1 MNLSPVK
8 SVSKTVDYET
18 RFSPDFLQPRLMN
31 TTTRNRFRKE
41 PVRVVSPFA
50 EARDELFQQIMR
62 CGVIDAAA
70 EDQKD
75 WFDNTMQY
83 LGDRYHELAP
93 SELDELRVLGER
105 FAQPPK
111 ARKAV

>member
-1 MNLSPVK
+1 
-8 SVSKTVDYET
+8 
-18 RFSPDFLQPRLMN
+18 MN
-31 TTTRNRFRKE
+31 TTKTRFRKE
-41 PVRVVSPFA
+41 PARATTPFDQ
-50 EARDELFQQIMR
+50 ARDELFQQIMR
-62 CGVIDAAA
+62 CGVIGSAP

-83 LGDRYHELAP
+83 LTERYYELTP
-93 SELDELRVLGER
+93 SELEQLRVLGER

>member
-1 MNLSPVK
+1 
-8 SVSKTVDYET
+8 
-18 RFSPDFLQPRLMN
+18 MN
-31 TTTRNRFRKE
+31 TTTKNRFRKE

-62 CGVIDAAA
+62 CGVIGA
-70 EDQKD
+70 EVDDQKE
-75 WFDNTMQY
+75 WFDNTMAY
-83 LGDRYHELAP
+83 LAERYHELSP
-93 SELDELRVLGER
+93 SEVDQLRILGER